1 MLMSIGKFAK
11 KIGVSVSTVRH
22 WDNINVLKP
31 AKVSNTGYRYY
42 SQEQVDK
49 YLDNYNK
56 NDKVILYGRVSTQ
69 GEKDY
74 LERQI
79 DNLKTYAYSKGY
91 SFEVIT
97 DIGSGIN
104 YKNKGL
110 IKLLELI
117 SHNQINRV
125 VILYKDRL
133 VRFGFE
139 IIEKLCELHNVTL
152 EVVDNT
158 ETSKE
163 QELTDDLIQIITVLA
178 NSLYGRRHKKT
189 LSLIK
194 QVKDNDIK

>member
-31 AKVSNTGYRYY
+31 VKVSNTGYRYY
-42 SQEQVDK
+42 SQEQVNK

-69 GEKDY
+69 GQKDD

-79 DNLKTYAYSKGY
+79 DNLKTYAYNKGY

-97 DIGSGIN
+97 DIGSSIN

-110 IKLLELI
+110 VKLLELI

-139 IIEKLCELHNVTL
+139 MIEKLCELHNVTL
-152 EVVDNT
+152 EVVNNT
-158 ETSKE
+158 ETSKK
-163 QELTDDLIQIITVLA
+163 QELTDDLIQIITVFA
-178 NSLYGRRHKKT
+178 NRLYGKRNKKT

>member
-22 WDNINVLKP
+22 WDNINFLKP
-31 AKVSNTGYRYY
+31 VKISNTGYRYY
-42 SQEQVDK
+42 SQKQVDK
-49 YLDNYNK
+49 YLDNDNK
-56 NDKVILYGRVSTQ
+56 NDKVILYGRISTQ
-69 GEKDY
+69 EQKND

-79 DNLKTYAYSKGY
+79 ENLKIYAYSKGCY
-91 SFEVIT
+91 FEVIT

-104 YKNKGL
+104 YKNKGFA
-110 IKLLELI
+110 KLLELI

-133 VRFGFE
+133 VTFGFE
-139 IIEKLCELHNVTL
+139 IIEKLCELHNVIL
-152 EVVDNT
+152 EIVDNSK
-158 ETSKE
+158 TSDE
-163 QELTDDLIQIITVLA
+163 QELTDDLIQMLTVFA
-178 NSLYGRRHKKT
+178 NRLYGRRHKKT

>member
-22 WDNINVLKP
+22 WDNINFLKP
-31 AKVSNTGYRYY
+31 VKISNTGYRYY

-49 YLDNYNK
+49 YLDNDNK

-69 GEKDY
+69 SQKDD

-79 DNLKTYAYSKGY
+79 QNLKTYAYSKGY

-117 SHNQINRV
+117 SHNQINRI

-152 EVVDNT
+152 EIVDNT

-163 QELTDDLIQIITVLA
+163 QELTDDLIQIIAVFA
-178 NSLYGRRHKKT
+178 NRLYGRRHKKT

>member
-22 WDNINVLKP
+22 WDNINFLKP
-31 AKVSNTGYRYY
+31 VKISNTGYRYY

-49 YLDNYNK
+49 YLDNDNK

-69 GEKDY
+69 SQKDD

-79 DNLKTYAYSKGY
+79 QNLKTYAYSKGY

-117 SHNQINRV
+117 SHNQINRI

-152 EVVDNT
+152 EIVDNN

-163 QELTDDLIQIITVLA
+163 QELTDDLIQIIAVFA
-178 NSLYGRRHKKT
+178 NRLYGRRHKKT

>member
-22 WDNINVLKP
+22 WDNINFLKP
-31 AKVSNTGYRYY
+31 VKISNTGYRYY

-49 YLDNYNK
+49 YLDNDNK

-69 GEKDY
+69 SQKDD

-79 DNLKTYAYSKGY
+79 QNLKSYAYSKGY

-117 SHNQINRV
+117 SHNQINRI

-152 EVVDNT
+152 EIVDNT

-163 QELTDDLIQIITVLA
+163 QELTDDLIQIIAVFA
-178 NSLYGRRHKKT
+178 NRLYGRRHKKT

>member
-31 AKVSNTGYRYY
+31 VKVSNTGYRYY

-56 NDKVILYGRVSTQ
+56 NDKVILYGRVSTLEQ
-69 GEKDY
+69 KDD

-79 DNLKTYAYSKGY
+79 QNLKTYAYSKGY

-97 DIGSGIN
+97 DIGSGMN

-117 SHNQINRV
+117 SHNQINRI

-139 IIEKLCELHNVTL
+139 IIEKLCELHNVAL
-152 EVVDNT
+152 EIVDNT

-163 QELTDDLIQIITVLA
+163 QELTDDLIQIITVFA
-178 NSLYGRRHKKT
+178 NRLYGRRHKKI

>member
-133 VRFGFE
+133 VKFGFE

-163 QELTDDLIQIITVLA
+163 QELTDDLIQIFTVLA

-194 QVKDNDIK
+194 LVKNNDIK

>member
-22 WDNINVLKP
+22 WDNINFLKP
-31 AKVSNTGYRYY
+31 VKVSNTGYRYY
-42 SQEQVDK
+42 SQKQVDK
-49 YLDNYNK
+49 YLDNDNK

-69 GEKDY
+69 GQKDD

-79 DNLKTYAYSKGY
+79 ENLKIYAYNKGY

-117 SHNQINRV
+117 SHLAVKSLKSFVNYIM
-125 VILYKDRL
+125 LHW
-133 VRFGFE
+133 
-139 IIEKLCELHNVTL
+139 KL
-152 EVVDNT
+152 
-158 ETSKE
+158 
-163 QELTDDLIQIITVLA
+163 
-178 NSLYGRRHKKT
+178 
-189 LSLIK
+189 
-194 QVKDNDIK
+194 

>member
-31 AKVSNTGYRYY
+31 VKISNTGYRYY

-49 YLDNYNK
+49 YLDNDNK

-69 GEKDY
+69 EQKDD

-79 DNLKTYAYSKGY
+79 KNLKTYAYSKGY

-117 SHNQINRV
+117 SHNQINRI

-139 IIEKLCELHNVTL
+139 IIEKLCELHNITL
-152 EVVDNT
+152 EIVDNT

-163 QELTDDLIQIITVLA
+163 QELTDDFIQIITVFT
-178 NSLYGRRHKKT
+178 NRLYGRRHKKT

>member
-22 WDNINVLKP
+22 WDNINFLKP
-31 AKVSNTGYRYY
+31 VKISNTGYRYY

-49 YLDNYNK
+49 YLDNDNK

-69 GEKDY
+69 SQKDD

-79 DNLKTYAYSKGY
+79 QKLKTYAYSKGY

-117 SHNQINRV
+117 SHNQINRI

-152 EVVDNT
+152 EIVDNT

-163 QELTDDLIQIITVLA
+163 QELTDDLVQIIAVFA
-178 NSLYGRRHKKT
+178 NRLYGRRHKKT

>member
-11 KIGVSVSTVRH
+11 KIGVSVSTVRY
-22 WDNINVLKP
+22 WDNINFLKP
-31 AKVSNTGYRYY
+31 VKISNTGYRYY
-42 SQEQVDK
+42 SQKQVDK
-49 YLDNYNK
+49 YLDNDNK
-56 NDKVILYGRVSTQ
+56 NDKVILYGRISTQ
-69 GEKDY
+69 EQKND

-79 DNLKTYAYSKGY
+79 ENLKIYAYSKGY

-104 YKNKGL
+104 YKNKGF

-133 VRFGFE
+133 VTFGFE
-139 IIEKLCELHNVTL
+139 IIEKLCELHNIIL
-152 EVVDNT
+152 EIVDNS

-163 QELTDDLIQIITVLA
+163 QELTDDLIQILTVFA
-178 NSLYGRRHKKT
+178 TRLYGRRHKKT

>member
-22 WDNINVLKP
+22 WDNINFLKP
-31 AKVSNTGYRYY
+31 VKISNTGYRYY

-49 YLDNYNK
+49 YLDNDNK

-69 GEKDY
+69 GQKDD

-79 DNLKTYAYSKGY
+79 QNLKTYAYSKGY

-152 EVVDNT
+152 EIVDNT

-163 QELTDDLIQIITVLA
+163 QELTDDLIQIITVFA
-178 NSLYGRRHKKT
+178 NRLYGRRHKKT

>member
-22 WDNINVLKP
+22 WDNINFLKP
-31 AKVSNTGYRYY
+31 VKISNTGYRYY

-49 YLDNYNK
+49 YLDNDNK

-69 GEKDY
+69 SQKDD

-79 DNLKTYAYSKGY
+79 QKLKTYAYSKGY

-117 SHNQINRV
+117 SHNQINRI

-152 EVVDNT
+152 EIVDNT

-163 QELTDDLIQIITVLA
+163 QELTDDLIQIIAVFA
-178 NSLYGRRHKKT
+178 NRLYGRRHKKT

>member
-1 MLMSIGKFAK
+1 MSIGKFAK

-133 VRFGFE
+133 VKFGFE

-194 QVKDNDIK
+194 LVKNNDIK

>member
-11 KIGVSVSTVRH
+11 KIGVSVSTVRY
-22 WDNINVLKP
+22 WDNINFLKP
-31 AKVSNTGYRYY
+31 VKISNTGYRYY
-42 SQEQVDK
+42 SQKQVDE
-49 YLDNYNK
+49 YLDNDNK
-56 NDKVILYGRVSTQ
+56 NDKVILYGRISTQ
-69 GEKDY
+69 EQKND

-79 DNLKTYAYSKGY
+79 ENLKIYAYNKGY

-104 YKNKGL
+104 YNNKGFV
-110 IKLLELI
+110 KLLELI

-133 VRFGFE
+133 ITFGFE
-139 IIEKLCELHNVTL
+139 IIEKLCELHNVIL
-152 EVVDNT
+152 EIVDNS

-163 QELTDDLIQIITVLA
+163 QELTDDLIQILTVFA
-178 NSLYGRRHKKT
+178 NRLYGKRHKKT

>member
-22 WDNINVLKP
+22 WDNINFLKP
-31 AKVSNTGYRYY
+31 VKISNTGYRYY
-42 SQEQVDK
+42 SQKQVDE
-49 YLDNYNK
+49 YLDNDNK
-56 NDKVILYGRVSTQ
+56 NDKVILYGRISTQ
-69 GEKDY
+69 KQKND
-74 LERQI
+74 LEIQI
-79 DNLKTYAYSKGY
+79 ENLKFYAYSKGY

-97 DIGSGIN
+97 DMGSGIN
-104 YKNKGL
+104 YKNKGFV
-110 IKLLELI
+110 KLLELI

-133 VRFGFE
+133 VTFGFE
-139 IIEKLCELHNVTL
+139 IIEKLCELHNVIL
-152 EVVDNT
+152 EIVDNS

-163 QELTDDLIQIITVLA
+163 QELTDNLIQILTVFA
-178 NSLYGRRHKKT
+178 NRFYGRHRKKA

>member
-11 KIGVSVSTVRH
+11 KIGVSVSTVRY

-31 AKVSNTGYRYY
+31 VKISNTGYRYY

-49 YLDNYNK
+49 YLDNDNK

-69 GEKDY
+69 EQKDD

-79 DNLKTYAYSKGY
+79 KNLKTYAYSKGY

-117 SHNQINRV
+117 SHNQINRI

-139 IIEKLCELHNVTL
+139 IIEKLCELHNITL
-152 EVVDNT
+152 EIVDNT

-163 QELTDDLIQIITVLA
+163 QELTDDFIQIITVFT
-178 NSLYGRRHKKT
+178 NRLYGRRHKKT

>member
-133 VRFGFE
+133 VKFGFE

-194 QVKDNDIK
+194 LVKNNDIK